1 MAPLLTLDG
10 LRKRFGPTVALD
22 GVSFEL
28 QPGRVHALIGE
39 NGAGK
44 STLMNILAGALQ
56 PDEGRMQLAGAPYQP
71 ASPHEASQR
80 GVALIHQ
87 ELSLCPHLTV
97 AENVLLGREPSRGGI
112 FMRAEAERL
121 AFDVLGSFSHPELRP
136 DRKDGALPIAAQQ

>member
-1 MAPLLTLDG
+1 MAPLLTIEG

-28 QPGRVHALIGE
+28 LAGQVHALIGE

-44 STLMNILAGALQ
+44 STLMNVLAGSLQ
-56 PDEGRMQLAGAPYQP
+56 PDEGQMQLAGEPYRP
-71 ASPHEASQR
+71 ASPHEASLH

-97 AENVLLGREPSRGGI
+97 AENILLGQIG
-112 FMRAEAERL
+112 RAH
-121 AFDVLGSFSHPELRP
+121 V
-136 DRKDGALPIAAQQ
+136 